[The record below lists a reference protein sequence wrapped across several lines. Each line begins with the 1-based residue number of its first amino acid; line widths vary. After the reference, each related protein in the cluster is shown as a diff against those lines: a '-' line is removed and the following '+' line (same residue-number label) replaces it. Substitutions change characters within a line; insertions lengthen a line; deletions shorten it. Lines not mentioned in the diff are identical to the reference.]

1 MEEVGVPLAKKLAGT
16 VRTTELDTPQVA
28 AGMFA
33 EVVKAKTA
41 DCAVLAIL
49 LAKGMVMDTSVM
61 VPWMVPTVPD
71 AEHAVV

>member
-1 MEEVGVPLAKKLAGT
+1 VGVPLAKKLAGT
-16 VRTTELDTPQVA
+16 VRTTELGTPVQVA

-41 DCAVLAIL
+41 DCAVPATL